1 MSGALQMKSARL
13 IAGLLG
19 IAFAF
24 AGIAHAADAGN
35 DAEAI
40 VRSLHP
46 LTGKVSIAKGIA
58 EANLGENFRYLDQ
71 KDAATYLTKVL
82 GNPPSAVEGI
92 DGMIIPTTQG
102 ENWFAVVSYSADGH
116 VSDSD
121 AATINYDDLL
131 KQIQAG
137 AVESSKQR
145 RALGFKGLEIVGW
158 AQKPYYDPATKK
170 LYWAKSIRFDNEQ
183 GLTLNY
189 DVRILGREGFVNI
202 NIVDDVQE
210 LAKINAQMPA
220 ILGMVEFTKTN
231 TYTEYVQSTDRT
243 AAYGIAG
250 LIAGGVLA
258 KVGFFKGLMV
268 LLAASWKV
276 IGVFLVAAAA
286 GVSRFVKG
294 IFCRKAEQ

>member
-1 MSGALQMKSARL
+1 MKSARL

-24 AGIAHAADAGN
+24 AGIAYAADAG

-82 GNPPSAVEGI
+82 GNPPSAAEGI

-131 KQIQAG
+131 KQIQAD
-137 AVESSKQR
+137 AVEGSKQR
-145 RALGFKGLEIVGW
+145 RAAGFKGLEIVGW
-158 AQKPYYDPATKK
+158 AQKPFYDPATKK
-170 LYWAKSIRFDNEQ
+170 LYWAKSIRFDDEQ

-220 ILGMVEFTKTN
+220 ILGMVEFTKNN
-231 TYTEYVQSTDRT
+231 TYAEYVQSTDRT

-276 IGVFLVAAAA
+276 IGVFLVAAGAA
-286 GVSRFVKG
+286 VSRFVKG
-294 IFCRKAEQ
+294 FFGRKAEQ

>member
-1 MSGALQMKSARL
+1 MKSARL

-24 AGIAHAADAGN
+24 AGVAYAADAGN